1 MHNDECRSKVNNMS
15 DRNTGSPTLAVCM
28 SDIMFG
34 KEKKYL
40 QPWRVLL
47 GDEQN
52 SKAGECQKEEIKY
65 RVGSNPSAHHV
76 SFKVFDI
83 FNMF

>member
-15 DRNTGSPTLAVCM
+15 DRNTGSPTLALCM
-28 SDIMFG
+28 SDIIFG

-52 SKAGECQKEEIKY
+52 FKSGGMSKRGDQI
-65 RVGSNPSAHHV
+65 
-76 SFKVFDI
+76 
-83 FNMF
+83 

>member
-34 KEKKYL
+34 KEKNICSPGGFYWEMSKI
-40 QPWRVLL
+40 
-47 GDEQN
+47 